1 MSEKVFQT
9 LNVDFDGLRCN
20 LAQSY
25 NDLVK
30 HLREA
35 VSECEIAD
43 DSFDGHALDRLEEK
57 LSELR
62 QDIGFILILQQE
74 GEFEALEDELCGL
87 ENADIQKD
95 WEEDER

>member
-1 MSEKVFQT
+1 MSERVLQT
-9 LNVDFDGLRCN
+9 MKVDFNGLRCN

-35 VSECEIAD
+35 VAEGEISD
-43 DSFDGHALDRLEEK
+43 ESFDGHAIDRVEEK
-57 LSELR
+57 LAELR

-74 GEFEALEDELCGL
+74 GEFEALREELSGL
-87 ENADIQKD
+87 ENSDIQNAGG
-95 WEEDER
+95 ENEQ